1 MIKYDKKVLNH
12 FLVLIKKKIQFF
24 FLYIKKSKD
33 LHARYYQKK
42 QKQIK
47 SKNMVTNVITER
59 FLHKV

>member
-42 QKQIK
+42 QRYQNLTKK
-47 SKNMVTNVITER
+47 KKTN
-59 FLHKV
+59 

>member
-1 MIKYDKKVLNH
+1 MLDI
-12 FLVLIKKKIQFF
+12 IKKNKGIKI
-24 FLYIKKSKD
+24 L
-33 LHARYYQKK
+33 LKK